1 VRVAPS
7 VEDHELTAG
16 ADAANDVAA
25 NDVAANDVIK
35 VLIEIT
41 WPVEDSSI
49 S

>member
-25 NDVAANDVIK
+25 NDVIK